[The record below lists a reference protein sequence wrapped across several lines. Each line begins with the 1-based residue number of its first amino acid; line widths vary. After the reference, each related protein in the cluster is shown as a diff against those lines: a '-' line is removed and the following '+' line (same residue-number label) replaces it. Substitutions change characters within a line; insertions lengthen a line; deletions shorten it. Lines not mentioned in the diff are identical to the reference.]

1 MNGRI
6 DVGDW
11 GAVVDSGSP
20 EELLQTNLEDGVYE
34 VVFGTNILYMKIS
47 NTRFLDSHQSLLVCL
62 NAAISSRSDKTP
74 PYFSGE
80 GIAASLQS
88 CLISISDPSTHID
101 GVDLGWYI
109 GNEEWFSL
117 QADLC
122 ALLDRLSAHF
132 SKRLVFFGGSGGGF
146 ASFAISLGLTVP
158 STIIGMNPQ
167 LDITL
172 YPTANVFATK
182 AFPSMEISTK
192 ENFVE
197 NRDAWVNFFQS
208 QGLVTKVTKDLLN
221 PLCDYVLLQNWNDTH
236 HLRLH
241 TPFLMPNI
249 AELSL
254 SNWFGHTDDF
264 GYVIGPWGDR
274 HTVVWK
280 EHILLCLSMALDGQ
294 LSREIIQ
301 AVANEFL
308 PRSANKSQNKSQ
320 LSFPPIH
327 PIGSNKAPLN
337 LVRFDRAFF
346 EKHNIEENI
355 FDLSFLQNY
364 LVASQ
369 TNLDIYAVL
378 WGLQCW
384 FSMTKPYLETEEEGW
399 KKVDL
404 ESLANILGAISNEF
418 KQRKALNHHREFLI
432 EFVSCVIEATE
443 QNGYPIN
450 AALWSEII
458 TFHSILSNS
467 E

>member
-6 DVGDW
+6 DVSDW
-11 GAVVDSGSP
+11 GSLVNSGNP
-20 EELLQTNLEDGVYE
+20 DELLQTNLEDGVYE

-47 NTRFLDSHQSLLVCL
+47 NIRFLDSHQSLLVCL
-62 NAAISSRSDKTP
+62 NAAISSRNNKTP

-101 GVDLGWYI
+101 GVNLGWYI
-109 GNEEWFSL
+109 GNEDWFSL
-117 QADLC
+117 QADLSG
-122 ALLDRLSAHF
+122 LLDQLSAHF

-146 ASFAISLGLTVP
+146 ASYAISLGLTVP

-182 AFPSMEISTK
+182 AFPSMKISNK
-192 ENFVE
+192 ENFMQ

-208 QGLVTKVTKDLLN
+208 HDLVTKVTKDLLN
-221 PLCDYVLLQNWNDTH
+221 PLCDYILLQNWNDTH

-249 AELSL
+249 ADLSL
-254 SNWFGHTDDF
+254 SSWFGHSDDF

-294 LSREIIQ
+294 SSREIIE
-301 AVANEFL
+301 AVADEFL
-308 PRSANKSQNKSQ
+308 PRPVNKSQVESQ

-346 EKHNIEENI
+346 EKHNIEEKL
-355 FDLSFLQNY
+355 FDLSFLNNY
-364 LVASQ
+364 LVAGQ

-384 FSMTKPYLETEEEGW
+384 FSMTKPYLETVEKGW
-399 KKVDL
+399 DKVDAG
-404 ESLANILGAISNEF
+404 SLAEILVSLSSEF
-418 KQRKALNHHREFLI
+418 KQRKAMNYHREFLS
-432 EFVSCVIEATE
+432 EFVSYFIEVTK
-443 QNGYPIN
+443 QNGGSIDT
-450 AALWSEII
+450 ASWSEINK
-458 TFHSILSNS
+458 FYSILSNS

>member
-404 ESLANILGAISNEF
+404 ESLANILCALSNEF
-418 KQRKALNHHREFLI
+418 KNRKAMNHHREFLI

-458 TFHSILSNS
+458 TFQSILSNS